1 MNFGILTQYLG
12 KWFINP
18 LENFFILWHILIL
31 PHFTPDQGQKMI
43 FWWFEQ
49 CGISLDMLERV
60 KWPVLWNLSLIFI
73 IMRIHEKKIGTL
85 STEIGPAETKIFK
98 FGPKKHISVQVLKML
113 QMTWA
118 FELKP
123 YTINN
128 EDWWWKMGC
137 LNTKNL
143 WIAHM
148 LLFFRCV
155 FCSEVFW
162 YYDTPIFLTDPRY
175 L

>member
-1 MNFGILTQYLG
+1 M
-12 KWFINP
+12 
-18 LENFFILWHILIL
+18 
-31 PHFTPDQGQKMI
+31 
-43 FWWFEQ
+43 
-49 CGISLDMLERV
+49 
-60 KWPVLWNLSLIFI
+60 LWNLSLILI
-73 IMRIHEKKIGTL
+73 IMRIREKKFVTL
-85 STEIGPAETKIFK
+85 STESGPVGTKIVK
-98 FGPKKHISVQVLKML
+98 FWPKKHISVQVLKML
-113 QMTWA
+113 QMSWA

-128 EDWWWKMGC
+128 EDWWKKMGC

-162 YYDTPIFLTDPRY
+162 YYDTPIFSPILVIYSIRLKFQSIAHLEFFKY
-175 L
+175 LYWYLLFLPKFDYFGFSGANFSA

>member
-1 MNFGILTQYLG
+1 MLPIHLLCHQIIDYSVSYWYNDMCPGVQHSLLRMYV
-12 KWFINP
+12 
-18 LENFFILWHILIL
+18 WHI
-31 PHFTPDQGQKMI
+31 
-43 FWWFEQ
+43 
-49 CGISLDMLERV
+49 
-60 KWPVLWNLSLIFI
+60 PVRTSI
-73 IMRIHEKKIGTL
+73 ITWKKIGTL

-143 WIAHM
+143 WIADM

-162 YYDTPIFLTDPRY
+162 YYDTQFFFTNPRY

>member
-1 MNFGILTQYLG
+1 M
-12 KWFINP
+12 
-18 LENFFILWHILIL
+18 LWKSSLIL
-31 PHFTPDQGQKMI
+31 
-43 FWWFEQ
+43 
-49 CGISLDMLERV
+49 
-60 KWPVLWNLSLIFI
+60 I
-73 IMRIHEKKIGTL
+73 IMRIREKNLALYVLKLALLKPKYSNLGQ
-85 STEIGPAETKIFK
+85 
-98 FGPKKHISVQVLKML
+98 KKHISLQVLKML

-148 LLFFRCV
+148 LLFFKCV
-155 FCSEVFW
+155 FCSEIFW
-162 YYDTPIFLTDPRY
+162 YYDTPIFFTEPWLQRGRFQY
-175 L
+175 LKCWLFFHGSPLLWK